1 MILKIGKVN
10 FNIVSILKGFWVYVI
25 WRGRVVNEVLK
36 WLESLILIKGNENN
50 WLIFKSMVDYFCF
63 FNFFGSIVY

>member
-25 WRGRVVNEVLK
+25 WRGRVENEVLK